1 MIKYAQIVFLVSS
14 DRDLND
20 ALFDQFQLVDSF
32 KFQILNNLNDLKELN
47 NLDLL
52 IFNDINHDQT
62 SLEILSEIQSRNKY
76 NSILVLSNQLDSR
89 IYGELRNSD
98 KFFII
103 EKPFNYEYLESVIL
117 QNLNSS
123 ASETIYL
130 NEIQFHPNKKLLV
143 ISEANEVRLT
153 EKETDILM
161 FLYSFANQ
169 TVSKKQL
176 LKEVWGYKDG
186 VTTHTLETH
195 LYYLRKK
202 LGDDKIISTEKD
214 GYSLSICSEG
224 LI

>member
-32 KFQILNNLNDLKELN
+32 KFHILNNLNDLKDLSN
-47 NLDLL
+47 IDLL
-52 IFNDINHDQT
+52 IFNDTNHDQT
-62 SLEILSEIQSRNKY
+62 SLEILSKIQSRNNY

-98 KFFII
+98 RFFII
-103 EKPFNYEYLESVIL
+103 EKPFNYEYLERVIL
-117 QNLNSS
+117 QNLNRS
-123 ASETIYL
+123 ALETIYL

-161 FLYSFANQ
+161 FLYNFANQ

-176 LKEVWGYKDG
+176 LNEVWGYKDS

-214 GYSLSICSEG
+214 GYLLSTVSAG
-224 LI
+224 

>member
-32 KFQILNNLNDLKELN
+32 KFHILNNLNDLKDLSN
-47 NLDLL
+47 IDLL

-62 SLEILSEIQSRNKY
+62 CLEILSKIQSRNNY
-76 NSILVLSNQLDSR
+76 NSILVLSNKLDSR

-98 KFFII
+98 RFFII
-103 EKPFNYEYLESVIL
+103 EKPFNYEYLERVIL

-130 NEIQFHPNKKLLV
+130 NKIQFHPNKKLLV

-176 LKEVWGYKDG
+176 LNEVWGYKDG

-214 GYSLSICSEG
+214 GYLLSTVSAG
-224 LI
+224 